1 MVVIQPASR
10 KENLALPEDSQM
22 CAGGPSNGCKIW
34 ESGWRRGGAVNQS
47 PGSPNVFLIR
57 VHKYWLGLQL
67 HLNGEIKKQINF
79 WHDSLFLFTCVS
91 ISSIS
96 LIEGTI
102 LCTCLLS
109 ARHVKE

>member
-10 KENLALPEDSQM
+10 KENLALSEDSQM

-57 VHKYWLGLQL
+57 VNIGWDCSYILMEKLRNRLIFGMILSSCL
-67 HLNGEIKKQINF
+67 RV
-79 WHDSLFLFTCVS
+79 SLFPASV
-91 ISSIS
+91 
-96 LIEGTI
+96 
-102 LCTCLLS
+102 
-109 ARHVKE
+109 